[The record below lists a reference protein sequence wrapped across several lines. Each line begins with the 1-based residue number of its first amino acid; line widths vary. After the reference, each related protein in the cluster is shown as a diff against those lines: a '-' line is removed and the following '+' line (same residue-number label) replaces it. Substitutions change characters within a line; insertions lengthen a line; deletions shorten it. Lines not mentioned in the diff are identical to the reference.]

1 MIHLSY
7 LDRLESLT
15 VKLKKSI
22 EEDKLDSFFHLTSN
36 RERLLKFV
44 NEYEKKIIRLYSK
57 RIKNKINNFEIEV
70 FNAWKKDNTNSIL
83 QIKKKITF

>member
-7 LDRLESLT
+7 LDRLKSLT

-36 RERLLKFV
+36 RERLLKLV
-44 NEYEKKIIRLYSK
+44 HEYEKNYPPLLKK
-57 RIKNKINNFEIEV
+57 NKNKINNFEIEV

-83 QIKKKITF
+83 QIKKENNF

>member
-36 RERLLKFV
+36 RERLLKLV
-44 NEYEKKIIRLYSK
+44 HEYEKKNYPPLLK
-57 RIKNKINNFEIEV
+57 KNKNKINNFEIEV